1 MDLIMQQNRK
11 ILLVD
16 DEARIVDELF
26 KVLTPQEVGN
36 DELRTCKQIT
46 FHSCWC
52 GSIV

>member
-26 KVLTPQEVGN
+26 KVLTYMGGGQSR
-36 DELRTCKQIT
+36 DL
-46 FHSCWC
+46 S
-52 GSIV
+52 